1 MTIMNL
7 RWLFCLMLTLLLA
20 GAAFAAPEDELVPL
34 ADAEL
39 EAVCAAGL
47 NVQLNLD
54 VDLSTANPSDLLLIG
69 PNNLSSLY
77 PSGQAAQQPM
87 PSGSGGFSTG
97 GVIDMDGT
105 MLPDFQSVFNNN
117 VSISDNALQNAQS
130 LLNIIS
136 LGDVAVG
143 VNITIIVEP
152 TNSNFNMTQANV
164 NWSDLM
170 AIPSPTMP

>member
-1 MTIMNL
+1 MTNMNL
-7 RWLFCLMLTLLLA
+7 RWLFFFGLVLALA
-20 GAAFAAPEDELVPL
+20 GAVFAAPEDELVPL

-47 NVQLNLD
+47 NITLNLG
-54 VDLSTANPSDLLLIG
+54 VDLSTANPSDLIVVS
-69 PNNLSSLY
+69 PNNLSSLQ
-77 PSGQAAQQPM
+77 PLAGATQQPSA
-87 PSGSGGFSTG
+87 SGSGSFSTG
-97 GVIDMDGT
+97 GIIDMDGT
-105 MLPDFQSVFNNN
+105 MLPDFQSVINNN

-143 VNITIIVEP
+143 INITIIVEP
-152 TNSNFNMTQANV
+152 TNSTFNTTQANV

-170 AIPSPTMP
+170 AIPSPAMP